1 MDQAAPGKTLGL
13 ALGGGSELGLAHL
26 GVLCVLEEH
35 GIRASFISGC
45 SAGAL
50 VAAFYAGGAPVKFMR
65 EIGLRLNW
73 RALQKF
79 TLPVLALST
88 NEPLGRFLERF
99 LPARDFASLKIPI
112 RLVTTDLLTAEMV
125 VFQGGPPFQP
135 RGIIEDPEVVFATGD
150 FIEAIRASCARPV
163 INRPVKI
170 GKRLLVDG
178 ALTNN
183 VPALLTRD
191 MGANVVVAVDLH
203 RRRWKDKPPTNILT
217 YAIQSQAI
225 HLHWSVKHR
234 KIAADVVIRP
244 DFSGAARAGFFG
256 GEGSGALW
264 RGSREGRAAGHSGSP
279 GRPEAVRNALVFS
292 CVNWRACFRK

>member
-1 MDQAAPGKTLGL
+1 MGFMDQAASGRRLGL

-26 GVLCVLEEH
+26 GALCVLEEH
-35 GIRASFISGC
+35 GIRASYISGC

-50 VAAFYAGGAPVKFMR
+50 VAAFYAGGAPVEFMR

-88 NEPLGRFLERF
+88 NEPLGRFLRRF
-99 LPARDFASLKIPI
+99 LPARDFASLRMPI

-135 RGIIEDPEVVFATGD
+135 RGIVEDAEVVFETGD
-150 FIEAIRASCARPV
+150 FIEAIRASCCRPV

-170 GKRLLVDG
+170 GQRLLVDG

-191 MGANVVVAVDLH
+191 MGADVVVAVDLY
-203 RRRWKDKPPTNILT
+203 RRQWKDKPPANIFA
-217 YAIQSQAI
+217 YAAQAQAI
-225 HLHWSVKHR
+225 HLHWSLKHR
-234 KIAADVVIRP
+234 RIAADVVIRP
-244 DFSGAARAGFFG
+244 DFGELRALDFSAAKDLVRC
-256 GEGSGALW
+256 GE
-264 RGSREGRAAGHSGSP
+264 EAAK
-279 GRPEAVRNALVFS
+279 NALPAIQEAL
-292 CVNWRACFRK
+292 ACPK

>member
-1 MDQAAPGKTLGL
+1 MDQAAPGRTLGL

-50 VAAFYAGGAPVKFMR
+50 VAAFYAGGAPVQFMR

-88 NEPLGRFLERF
+88 NEPLGRFLGRF
-99 LPARDFASLKIPI
+99 LPARDFESLRIPI

-135 RGIIEDPEVVFATGD
+135 RGLVEDPEVVFETGD
-150 FIEAIRASCARPV
+150 FIEAVRASCARPI

-191 MGANVVVAVDLH
+191 MGADVVVAVDLH
-203 RRRWKDKPPTNILT
+203 RRRWKDKPPTNIFS
-217 YAIQSQAI
+217 YAVQAQAI
-225 HLHWSVKHR
+225 YLHWSIEHR
-234 KIAADVVIRP
+234 KVAADVVIRP
-244 DFSGAARAGFFG
+244 DFSGVRALDFSSAKDLVRCGEEAALD
-256 GEGSGALW
+256 ALP
-264 RGSREGRAAGHSGSP
+264 AIQ
-279 GRPEAVRNALVFS
+279 EAL
-292 CVNWRACFRK
+292 ACPKP

>member
-1 MDQAAPGKTLGL
+1 MDQSAPGRTLGL

-26 GVLCVLEEH
+26 GVLCVLEEQ

-79 TLPVLALST
+79 TLPVMALST

-125 VFQGGPPFQP
+125 VFQGGPPFQA
-135 RGIIEDPEVVFATGD
+135 RGIIEDSEVVFATGD
-150 FIEAIRASCARPV
+150 FIEAVRASCARPV
-163 INRPVKI
+163 INRPVQI

-191 MGANVVVAVDLH
+191 MGADVVVAVDLQ

-217 YAIQSQAI
+217 YAIQAQAI
-225 HLHWSVKHR
+225 HVHWSIKHR

-244 DFSGAARAGFFG
+244 DFSKLRTLDFSAGKELVRCGEEAAR
-256 GEGSGALW
+256 EALP
-264 RGSREGRAAGHSGSP
+264 AIQ
-279 GRPEAVRNALVFS
+279 EAL
-292 CVNWRACFRK
+292 ACAKS

>member
-1 MDQAAPGKTLGL
+1 MDQAASGRTLGL

-26 GVLCVLEEH
+26 GVLCVLEEQ

-50 VAAFYAGGAPVKFMR
+50 VAAFYAGGAPVQFMR
-65 EIGLRLNW
+65 QIGLRLDW

-79 TLPVLALST
+79 TLPVMALST

-99 LPARDFASLKIPI
+99 LPVRDFASLRIPI
-112 RLVTTDLLTAEMV
+112 RIVATDLLTAQMV

-135 RGIIEDPEVVFATGD
+135 RGLVEDPEVVFASGD
-150 FIEAIRASCARPV
+150 FIQAIRASCARPV

-170 GKRLLVDG
+170 GHRLLVDG

-191 MGANVVVAVDLH
+191 MGADVVVAVDLQ

-217 YAIQSQAI
+217 YAVQAQAI
-225 HLHWSVKHR
+225 HVHWSIKNR
-234 KIAADVVIRP
+234 KIAADVVISP
-244 DFSGAARAGFFG
+244 DFSGLRTLDFSAGEDLVRCGEEAARK
-256 GEGSGALW
+256 ALPAI
-264 RGSREGRAAGHSGSP
+264 RE
-279 GRPEAVRNALVFS
+279 ALAS
-292 CVNWRACFRK
+292 AKS